1 MTSRFS
7 TQAVHAGEERRKP
20 YGALTTPVVQTSTYT
35 FEDTAE
41 IMAFMRQK
49 AAGEMPSRVDYG
61 RYGNP
66 TQSAVERKM
75 AVLESGERALLFP
88 SGMCAVTTTLGALLS
103 AGDHLI
109 MVRDAYHRSREFA
122 TTFLAR
128 WGIETTFVPVDDP
141 NALEAA
147 IRPNTRLLFSETPTN
162 PYLFVMDLS
171 SMVEIARAHG
181 ITTIIDSTFATP
193 VNLRPLEH
201 GVDLVIHSATKF
213 LGGHN
218 DLLAGTVVGSTH
230 LLSHVEEARKV
241 LGGVASPHDAYLLLR
256 GLKTL
261 ELRVQRQNDNA
272 QRLASFLEGHETVHS
287 VYYPGLPSHPQHELA
302 RRQMAGFGGVVSFEI
317 RGDRDRTS
325 RLVDLL
331 RVPYIGPTLGGVES
345 IVEQP
350 AALYSLDQAE
360 SQKAGLKDNLVR
372 YAVGIED
379 SEDLISDLSQALEG
393 IQSWPGRV
401 G

>member
-1 MTSRFS
+1 
-7 TQAVHAGEERRKP
+7 
-20 YGALTTPVVQTSTYT
+20 
-35 FEDTAE
+35 
-41 IMAFMRQK
+41 
-49 AAGEMPSRVDYG
+49 
-61 RYGNP
+61 
-66 TQSAVERKM
+66 
-75 AVLESGERALLFP
+75 
-88 SGMCAVTTTLGALLS
+88 
-103 AGDHLI
+103 
-109 MVRDAYHRSREFA
+109 
-122 TTFLAR
+122 
-128 WGIETTFVPVDDP
+128 
-141 NALEAA
+141 
-147 IRPNTRLLFSETPTN
+147 
-162 PYLFVMDLS
+162 
-171 SMVEIARAHG
+171 MVEIARAHG

-193 VNLRPLEH
+193 INLRPLEH

-218 DLLAGTVVGSTH
+218 DLLAGTVVGSTR
-230 LLSHVEEARKV
+230 LLLRIEEARKV

-272 QRLASFLEGHETVHS
+272 QRLASYLEGHEAVHS

-331 RVPYIGPTLGGVES
+331 RLPYIGPTLGGVES

-350 AALYSLDQAE
+350 AALYSLDQSE
-360 SQKAGLKDNLVR
+360 RQKAGLKDNLVR

-379 SEDLISDLSQALEG
+379 PEDLISDLSQALDG

>member
-103 AGDHLI
+103 AGDHLV

-147 IRPNTRLLFSETPTN
+147 IRPNTRVLFSETPTN

-218 DLLAGTVVGSTH
+218 DLLAGTVVGSTR
-230 LLSHVEEARKV
+230 LLSHIEEARKV